1 MKRKLVNKIIS
12 TLSFILLITTSYT
25 IGKYIKVKDQ
35 PKIIQVETSEDKTN
49 LISKEI
55 LVKKLN
61 NENQLLV
68 LSGESEI
75 KATYSNK
82 DISDDD
88 VNFKW
93 IKDWFSEMN
102 SKDLSINATYK
113 YQFHYDLTD
122 LDLEVVGDSVNINLS
137 KNRINCQVELIE
149 NKSLYTDRV
158 GLIESKF
165 TAQEINSLNGRTK
178 DLVLNRI
185 QSDKELREKAIKN
198 VQKNIEELLGVKCNF
213 NVTNYDVI
221 EYNDSFINKIN

>member
-1 MKRKLVNKIIS
+1 MKRKLVNKIILA
-12 TLSFILLITTSYT
+12 LSFILLITISYT

-35 PKIIQVETSEDKTN
+35 PKIIQVETAEDKTN

-55 LVKKLN
+55 LIKKLN

-82 DISDDD
+82 NISDDD

-102 SKDLSINATYK
+102 SKDLNINATYT
-113 YQFHYDLTD
+113 YQFHYDITD
-122 LDLEVVGDSVNINLS
+122 LDLEVIGDAVNINLS
-137 KNRINCQVELIE
+137 KNRLNCQVELVE

-158 GLIESKF
+158 GLIEPKF
-165 TAQEINSLNGRTK
+165 TPQEINSLNGRTK
-178 DLVLNRI
+178 DLVLNKI
-185 QSDKELREKAIKN
+185 QSDSELREKAIES

-213 NVTNYDVI
+213 SVTNYDVV

>member
-1 MKRKLVNKIIS
+1 MKRKLVNKIIL

-25 IGKYIKVKDQ
+25 IRKYIKVKYQ
-35 PKIIQVETSEDKTN
+35 PKIIQVEIAEDKTN

-55 LVKKLN
+55 LIKKLN
-61 NENQLLV
+61 NENKLLV

-137 KNRINCQVELIE
+137 KNRLNCQVELVE

-185 QSDKELREKAIKN
+185 QSDKELREKAIEN
-198 VQKNIEELLGVKCNF
+198 LQKNIEELLGVKCNF
-213 NVTNYDVI
+213 SVTNYDVI